1 MKLDLIKIA
10 RMTDKTVST
19 CLKYVPLQFNPVFD
33 FLSNLYIII
42 YVSAYIVVLLVFFLR
57 LKKEKRKIMSFFF
70 VIVTGFP

>member
-1 MKLDLIKIA
+1 MKLGLIKIA

-19 CLKYVPLQFNPVFD
+19 CLKYVPLQFYPVFA

-57 LKKEKRKIMSFFF
+57 LKKKK
-70 VIVTGFP
+70 GK